1 MHVRD
6 INLMD
11 EDVYN
16 VRKNTEVLINANKEI
31 FLQIKVAKTKYIFL
45 SRDENIGRNFDMN
58 IVLRKC

>member
-1 MHVRD
+1 VHVRD

>member
-1 MHVRD
+1 
-6 INLMD
+6 MD